1 MYKRQTYY
9 TPEKDSLSG
18 MFSSIFGAVKDIVP
32 KSDID
37 LAEDIVQNNGNGV
50 LKYYAK

>member
-1 MYKRQTYY
+1 MLFR
-9 TPEKDSLSG
+9 SLNI
-18 MFSSIFGAVKDIVP
+18 MQNRPDNRIYAVKDIVP